1 MFGPKIRVSQELME
15 RLTEAA
21 NALGCASVEEF
32 AEKVLSSEADR
43 VLSGGSAGGSGPSS
57 RDVEEIAKK
66 LKGLG
71 YLE

>member
-1 MFGPKIRVSQELME
+1 MFGPKIKVSQELME
-15 RLTEAA
+15 KLTEAA
-21 NALGCASVEEF
+21 AAVGCASVEEF
-32 AEKVLSSEADR
+32 AEKVLSQEADR
-43 VLSGGSAGGSGPSS
+43 VLAGDVAGGPSS